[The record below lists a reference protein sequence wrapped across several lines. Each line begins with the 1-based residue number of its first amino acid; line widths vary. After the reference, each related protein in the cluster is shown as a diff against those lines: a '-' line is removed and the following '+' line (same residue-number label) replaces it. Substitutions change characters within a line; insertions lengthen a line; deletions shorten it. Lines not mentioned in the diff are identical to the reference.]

1 MQYLR
6 QGIWFKL
13 KHDGVECYITINK
26 LCVIELYKSIHIIR
40 STYVYLQRVFF
51 VISIEHAFYSILQ
64 FSCARRRYKITIL
77 HHCSVSLSPFA
88 TFSFFPIGLHN
99 YTRTSNT
106 QLFY

>member
-1 MQYLR
+1 MIQTETRWCRML
-6 QGIWFKL
+6 
-13 KHDGVECYITINK
+13 YITINK

-40 STYVYLQRVFF
+40 STYVYLLRVFF

-77 HHCSVSLSPFA
+77 HHCSVSLSPCA

-99 YTRTSNT
+99 YLHIKHTIILLVLPLYR
-106 QLFY
+106 